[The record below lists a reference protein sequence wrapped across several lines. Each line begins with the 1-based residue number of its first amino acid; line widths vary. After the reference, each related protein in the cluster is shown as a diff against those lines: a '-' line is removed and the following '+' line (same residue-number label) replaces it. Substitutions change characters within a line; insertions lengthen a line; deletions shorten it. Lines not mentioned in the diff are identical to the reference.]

1 MTTKIVSE
9 RDVDTISCTGCK
21 DNIEIDRDKPT
32 HRIMEHGHD
41 DVVMSKLNELDT
53 FVKDKFKEP
62 EKKAAKEKVLPSF
75 VPGYVCKDCGEVHKN
90 KGYRQKPKFKCD
102 TPDCGQFS
110 GSDNANCPWCGKRDW
125 VELDD
130 DTKEMLPDPN
140 AKDDH
145 EHDD

>member
-1 MTTKIVSE
+1 MTTKVVSE
-9 RDVDTISCTGCK
+9 HNVDTISCPGCQAK
-21 DNIEIDRDKPT
+21 IEIERDKPT
-32 HRIMEHGHD
+32 HRIMASD
-41 DVVMSKLNELDT
+41 SPDVLAKLDNL
-53 FVKDKFKEP
+53 
-62 EKKAAKEKVLPSF
+62 EKQLQEKARPQVEKAASEKVLPSF

-90 KGYRQKPKFKCD
+90 KGYRRKAKFKCD

>member
-1 MTTKIVSE
+1 MTAVIDAEHKTIGCPHCQGKINVEVE
-9 RDVDTISCTGCK
+9 RKPATVTVF
-21 DNIEIDRDKPT
+21 EDR
-32 HRIMEHGHD
+32 IAAI
-41 DVVMSKLNELDT
+41 
-53 FVKDKFKEP
+53 
-62 EKKAAKEKVLPSF
+62 EKKVEKPEPVAPREPTKQEKVLPSF

-90 KGYRQKPKFKCD
+90 KGYKRKAKFKCD